1 MLLSHIL
8 SLVGCALTGL
18 QTFLILY
25 KGDGFCLNE
34 GCEIVDSLTL
44 ISPLYFN
51 IAGFFFFLF
60 ISFGISQVRKGS
72 ELWQKFTSLLLLAAV
87 AAEAVLVC
95 FQYFITDVFCSYC
108 LIIFSLVVLINLF
121 MGLRQIFRSLVIFS
135 AVCIAFASLDFNVDT
150 QSDFSLQDG
159 TLATFKSDSADRQ
172 LYLFFSSTC
181 AHCEQVIETMKETIT
196 CDINFNPVDRVASFT
211 FPNIDVSAS
220 FEPRV
225 NVSYLKHLGIS
236 EVPAMAVI
244 HRQTTT
250 ILKGE
255 KALVE
260 YLQQN
265 CLPAGIDK
273 SSVPQPETSGSYSIP
288 IPETDSCKVAEDCET
303 SESSTSSYSLPQAP
317 KPQFTPEG

>member
-25 KGDGFCLNE
+25 RGDGLCLNE

-44 ISPLYFN
+44 LPPLYFN
-51 IAGFFFFLF
+51 IAGFLFFLF
-60 ISFGISQVRKGS
+60 ISFGISQARKGS
-72 ELWQKFTSLLLLAAV
+72 ELWQRFTSLLLLAAV

-95 FQYFITDVFCSYC
+95 FQYFITDVYCSYC
-108 LIIFSLVVLINLF
+108 LIIFSLIVLINLF
-121 MGLRQIFRSLVIFS
+121 MGLRQTFRSVVIFA
-135 AVCIAFASLDFNVDT
+135 AVCMAFSSLDFNVDNQT
-150 QSDFSLQDG
+150 AFSLDDG
-159 TLATFKSDSADRQ
+159 TLATFKADSSDRQ

-181 AHCEQVIETMKETIT
+181 THCESVIETMKEEIS
-196 CDINFNPVDRVASFT
+196 CNVNFNPVDQVASFT
-211 FPNIDVSAS
+211 FPNIDVSPS

-236 EVPAMAVI
+236 EVPAMTSI
-244 HRQTTT
+244 QQQSTT

-255 KALVE
+255 KAIIE

-265 CLPAGIDK
+265 CLPGKIEKIAEPQYNQ
-273 SSVPQPETSGSYSIP
+273 SSNYSFPLPEADG
-288 IPETDSCKVAEDCET
+288 CAVAEDCEEQT
-303 SESSTSSYSLPQAP
+303 STISPSQAP
-317 KPQFTPEG
+317 PAPPTPES